1 MVISYDYTAFTS
13 QTQLKSL
20 AQIQSVLT
28 ATKNLQN
35 VANQRETLKSIGRT
49 YTTETLKAAL
59 AQSTLNKAQMKTI
72 LLANGLQGELLE
84 TTAAELAN
92 AASTHAVAEAQKKAG
107 ASTLGF
113 STALKGLWIKI
124 KSVTASLW
132 AFLTTNP
139 VGWLTL
145 VAGAFAAAA
154 FGVKKYNDHLEEVKQ
169 KTREAA
175 AEAREAADSIKSDFD
190 SLSSATDKVKRRYA
204 ELAQEVENLGQ
215 TNQSRGTLSTEDYS
229 EFLSLGSQLAELFPQ
244 LTSGYDENGNAI
256 LGLSGNIDTIVDS
269 LNDLVDVQQ
278 RMAKQQILDK
288 MSDIWAGYTLEA
300 EEYRDALNDAQE
312 FLDNTMEAISQINSS
327 RGISYDMITNGRFQ
341 HKGEVTNMIVH
352 DAAMEAGIGNIGNDW
367 NGTFQVTS
375 RSNTLTPNQVD
386 TSNITWDFSSLTDDQ
401 FHLLQTKLGVLSS
414 EYETSVML
422 ARNKVAAAD
431 AEFSDYLNT
440 WLSMD
445 PIYETMDSGLRSAA
459 RAMLF
464 DLDWI
469 KILPDGIDTDDWDDV
484 SAWIQE
490 NFLYRISSLQKDPQI
505 SRALSEVFTN
515 AALTPPEKGNYLEQ
529 LQEYFGEDDIF
540 MSVLQPR
547 LQEAEELQARYQDA
561 LSRFGEASRDM
572 LAGFFQ
578 RHSINSP
585 GEIDYW
591 NQVTDGAHS
600 ATEAVTQYLKSM
612 TAPLKPADP
621 SQTIDQLNTRLRPAF
636 ESLGSAYR
644 DIFADD
650 GFNPGAVD
658 LPMLDSIRSSIEE
671 LNSLQDVDINI
682 DIGAFDA
689 LASTLTAAGV
699 TQGQAE
705 QAFNDFATSVFYA
718 SYATAGMTGETRGL
732 VEQLLESLG
741 VANAAE
747 AAGYALLEA
756 KAQSVLAAH
765 DLADASREEC
775 ASLLAEGVAAGL
787 TRQQIYGLTAAEI
800 AYGQSGLSTE
810 QKIQRLKDL
819 AAAYGDTASAALA
832 TAIANDLASGHT
844 DVDSAMDGLMAR
856 MNAGIRKAR
865 LDFSGLDRAAA
876 KAGSSAGRSYADAL
890 KEELSGLNSVISYI
904 GGVIGDQIDLFND
917 QKDAAVEALEA
928 EKQAAQEALE
938 AEKALVQEKID
949 ARQEEID
956 RIREAA
962 SARKEEISLQKA
974 QYDLARMQG
983 QQAVLQYSHG
993 RGMHYVTDTEG
1004 LREAREAYTEAKENI
1019 RVSGIQKEIS
1029 GLQDTVDGLDRKLE
1043 ESARHYDSLI
1053 EQTEKYWDGL
1063 IQGLENYKSR
1073 WQELAG
1079 IEEQAKMEAALRNLG
1094 ITSEDVLNLSE
1105 SAFEAFKGH
1114 YLGVLQ
1120 EIHANNEDVLQML
1133 QRFGGV
1139 SADALRPL
1147 AGSLATVTENIRDA
1161 STAIGGRAGNP
1172 AKDPSLT
1179 DSIVLLGETAEETLG
1194 EPDGDGTTGRF
1205 TELGRTIA
1213 AAGTHVAEVANGM
1226 ESLDGMTAECT
1237 ITVNIETTG
1246 SIPEVAVG
1254 TGIADAVN
1262 SGIPGSKSH
1271 TTASGNNT
1279 PSKNNAPAKG
1289 NSPSKGSIGQG
1300 TATKVRGHAS
1310 VAGDWNVREAGRI
1323 LVGELGRELWVH
1335 AKDGTF
1341 ETVGDSGAE
1350 FIRTEKGDLILS
1362 HQQTEELLAVG
1373 RITEPADAPTVPN
1386 NTPAVSETISAASE
1400 NTTAIPG
1407 NAPTISP
1414 YDPANDPTP
1423 FGDAVRKWDAAM
1435 AKLDAQARADL
1446 LNTSVVSYDRDR
1458 QIQETINRINN
1469 TSISTQ
1475 NVRPNINVGGIS
1487 ITCPGVTSQAVMREV
1502 KTALNREFNGLHNF
1516 ADQWVRR

>member
-1 MVISYDYTAFTS
+1 M
-13 QTQLKSL
+13 L
-20 AQIQSVLT
+20 AQYSNGRLSLGGLFDGLKINPDDYKDAIAQFRTFDLSQQDFYNSRT
-28 ATKNLQN
+28 GTTNWDA
-35 VANQRETLKSIGRT
+35 VARSIDNCDET
-49 YTTETLKAAL
+49 AL
-59 AQSTLNKAQMKTI
+59 AYFKTLSDGNGTIDNQSASVDGLSQYLKRTGQSFQFAAIKATLLNTALNAGIMFAVSTVIQ
-72 LLANGLQGELLE
+72 LLVKGVD
-84 TTAAELAN
+84 ELAH
-92 AASTHAVAEAQKKAG
+92 SAERCKERADELISSYQ
-107 ASTLGF
+107 S
-113 STALKGLWIKI
+113 ALD
-124 KSVTASLW
+124 
-132 AFLTTNP
+132 N
-139 VGWLTL
+139 
-145 VAGAFAAAA
+145 
-154 FGVKKYNDHLEEVKQ
+154 
-169 KTREAA
+169 
-175 AEAREAADSIKSDFD
+175 ADSNAK
-190 SLSSATDKVKRRYA
+190 A
-204 ELAQEVENLGQ
+204 VENLA
-215 TNQSRGTLSTEDYS
+215 SRYESLSKGVN
-229 EFLSLGSQLAELFPQ
+229 SLGQNMSLAADEYAEYNDIVNQIAGMFPTLVQ
-244 LTSGYDENGNAI
+244 GYTSEGNAI
-256 LGLSGNIDTIVDS
+256 LSLKGNVELLRDAYKDTRQEAYRMLTVSGEDADGNDIIENWQNLHETDTFSKLIDLGASDVGGDISMRKALDLLNTFSRMNADTYRSIRISAQFSEDPDAYAALSDAEKEIGYGSYLYKALGIGTDITDEEFEVARRQAGALVQTYQAEMDKSLRDVQTIANAFLMTNEDYANLDDS
-269 LNDLVDVQQ
+269 LKSVASVIVNSIDEGIALGFND
-278 RMAKQQILDK
+278 KN
-288 MSDIWAGYTLEA
+288 DIGAY
-300 EEYRDALNDAQE
+300 
-312 FLDNTMEAISQINSS
+312 
-327 RGISYDMITNGRFQ
+327 
-341 HKGEVTNMIVH
+341 V
-352 DAAMEAGIGNIGNDW
+352 
-367 NGTFQVTS
+367 
-375 RSNTLTPNQVD
+375 
-386 TSNITWDFSSLTDDQ
+386 
-401 FHLLQTKLGVLSS
+401 
-414 EYETSVML
+414 
-422 ARNKVAAAD
+422 
-431 AEFSDYLNT
+431 
-440 WLSMD
+440 
-445 PIYETMDSGLRSAA
+445 
-459 RAMLF
+459 
-464 DLDWI
+464 I
-469 KILPDGIDTDDWDDV
+469 KILDVMKNDPEIQEALTGLFAIDTARMPVKEARSTIDTYVREIAEAIGEDPLALKVRLGFEDTVDAAKRLQNSIHMITDDHGIADREE
-484 SAWIQE
+484 SAYLSEYTNRFTQAQAELWLETTREAHNAAEAVRMYE
-490 NFLYRISSLQKDPQI
+490 NRLAELAAKSP
-505 SRALSEVFTN
+505 ALS
-515 AALTPPEKGNYLEQ
+515 
-529 LQEYFGEDDIF
+529 I
-540 MSVLQPR
+540 
-547 LQEAEELQARYQDA
+547 
-561 LSRFGEASRDM
+561 
-572 LAGFFQ
+572 
-578 RHSINSP
+578 
-585 GEIDYW
+585 
-591 NQVTDGAHS
+591 
-600 ATEAVTQYLKSM
+600 
-612 TAPLKPADP
+612 

-1516 ADQWVRR
+1516 ADQWVRQ

>member
-1 MVISYDYTAFTS
+1 MTAFHAPVDAS
-13 QTQLKSL
+13 GIQLIDHSAFVSTFGRNAESFFKDFNIHGS
-20 AQIQSVLT
+20 QSVAALAKWRDKIALT
-28 ATKNLQN
+28 DETMQEYLTDCMQKKVPASFDGYNKYVQSAIASTKQF
-35 VANQRETLKSIGRT
+35 TLSAMAG
-49 YTTETLKAAL
+49 KAAL
-59 AQSTLNKAQMKTI
+59 QA
-72 LLANGLQGELLE
+72 LAM
-84 TTAAELAN
+84 
-92 AASTHAVAEAQKKAG
+92 
-107 ASTLGF
+107 
-113 STALKGLWIKI
+113 
-124 KSVTASLW
+124 
-132 AFLTTNP
+132 
-139 VGWLTL
+139 VG
-145 VAGAFAAAA
+145 
-154 FGVKKYNDHLEEVKQ
+154 
-169 KTREAA
+169 
-175 AEAREAADSIKSDFD
+175 
-190 SLSSATDKVKRRYA
+190 
-204 ELAQEVENLGQ
+204 
-215 TNQSRGTLSTEDYS
+215 
-229 EFLSLGSQLAELFPQ
+229 
-244 LTSGYDENGNAI
+244 
-256 LGLSGNIDTIVDS
+256 
-269 LNDLVDVQQ
+269 
-278 RMAKQQILDK
+278 
-288 MSDIWAGYTLEA
+288 
-300 EEYRDALNDAQE
+300 
-312 FLDNTMEAISQINSS
+312 
-327 RGISYDMITNGRFQ
+327 
-341 HKGEVTNMIVH
+341 NMIVF
-352 DAAMEAGIGNIGNDW
+352 ALIIKGIEFLISTINNWIHSLDTARNELEDVNSSIKGINSELA
-367 NGTFQVTS
+367 TTTS
-375 RSNTLTPNQVD
+375 RIDELNAKENL
-386 TSNITWDFSSLTDDQ
+386 SL
-401 FHLLQTKLGVLSS
+401 V
-414 EYETSVML
+414 
-422 ARNKVAAAD
+422 
-431 AEFSDYLNT
+431 
-440 WLSMD
+440 
-445 PIYETMDSGLRSAA
+445 
-459 RAMLF
+459 
-464 DLDWI
+464 
-469 KILPDGIDTDDWDDV
+469 
-484 SAWIQE
+484 
-490 NFLYRISSLQKDPQI
+490 
-505 SRALSEVFTN
+505 
-515 AALTPPEKGNYLEQ
+515 
-529 LQEYFGEDDIF
+529 
-540 MSVLQPR
+540 
-547 LQEAEELQARYQDA
+547 EAEELEKLKTVNAELERELHLKEGIAKIKGEKANKEALLYFDKASGSLADQFMAQLKEDILNFDFFRKDSIHSAASPVFTDKINEADYYIEQAEKLKQQLAGITDTESREYKSISTSIKDFEVNLADMITDFMEKDDLLIEGNDNGFLDRLNALYEKYDIYTNGRGYVVENKLSSILAKVNFKEYAKELEELGKSGELSLDTLSSRFPDLIAYTNKAGISAQELYEYIMA
-561 LSRFGEASRDM
+561 LSNPDAINYSEVRKQLLAASGINDGETGSTSDEKILNKLESAGALSNEGLEAYIAVRAKYDTSEFDVNDLIYYIRNELENG
-572 LAGFFQ
+572 LAENEATL
-578 RHSINSP
+578 SI
-585 GEIDYW
+585 
-591 NQVTDGAHS
+591 
-600 ATEAVTQYLKSM
+600 
-612 TAPLKPADP
+612 

-658 LPMLDSIRSSIEE
+658 LPMLDSTRSSIEE

-682 DIGAFDA
+682 DMGAFDA

-718 SYATAGMTGETRGL
+718 SDATAGMTEETRGL

-775 ASLLAEGVAAGL
+775 ASLLAEGQAAGL

-844 DVDSAMDGLMAR
+844 DVDSAMDDLVSR

-904 GGVIGDQIDLFND
+904 GSVIGDQIDLFND

-949 ARQEEID
+949 ARQEEVD

-1094 ITSEDVLNLSE
+1094 ITPEDVMNLSE

-1179 DSIVLLGETAEETLG
+1179 DSIVLLGETTEETLG

-1246 SIPEVAVG
+1246 SLPEVAVG
-1254 TGIADAVN
+1254 TGIADAVT
-1262 SGIPGSKSH
+1262 GIPGSKSH
-1271 TTASGNNT
+1271 ATAPGNNT

-1289 NSPSKGSIGQG
+1289 NSPSKGSTGQG

-1310 VAGDWNVREAGRI
+1310 VAGDWNVREAGRT

-1362 HQQTEELLAVG
+1362 HQQTEALLAVG
-1373 RITEPADAPTVPN
+1373 HITVPSNTPTVPKS
-1386 NTPAVSETISAASE
+1386 TPSVPG
-1400 NTTAIPG
+1400 NTTTIPEPAPAIL
-1407 NAPTISP
+1407 P

-1516 ADQWVRR
+1516 ADQWIRQ